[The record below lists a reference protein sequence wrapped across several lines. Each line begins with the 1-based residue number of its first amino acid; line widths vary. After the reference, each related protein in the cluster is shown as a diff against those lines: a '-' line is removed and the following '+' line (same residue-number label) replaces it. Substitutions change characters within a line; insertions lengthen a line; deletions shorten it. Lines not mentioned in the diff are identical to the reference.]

1 MRQIGVIRQ
10 TAGNSALVAVR
21 RMSAC
26 EGCHKANPGMGN
38 GEEVGYASCHE
49 CSIFPVDTDMTV
61 TAVNEI
67 GAGVGDRVLLESSS
81 QMILGYAAAVFLLPI
96 FLAAV
101 LGVLFAALLPY
112 VWSAYLGAVIGFA
125 GAFLLVKVCVDR
137 HAKEKTV
144 YTIIG
149 KLSAN
154 GGNQTA
160 DEYRERTEKDM
171 EH

>member
-1 MRQIGVIRQ
+1 MVRQ
-10 TAGNSALVAVR
+10 TAGNSAQVAVR

-26 EGCHKANPGMGN
+26 EGCHKANPGTEN
-38 GEEVGYASCHE
+38 VGETQYASCHE
-49 CSIFPVDTDMTV
+49 CSIFPVETDMTV

-67 GAGVGDRVLLESSS
+67 GAGIGDRVLLESSS

-96 FLAAV
+96 FLAVA

-149 KLSAN
+149 MISAN

-160 DEYRERTEKDM
+160 DEYGERAEKDM

>member
-10 TAGNSALVAVR
+10 TAGKSALVAVR

-26 EGCHKANPGMGN
+26 EGCHKANPGMGS
-38 GEEVGYASCHE
+38 GGEVGYASCHE

-67 GAGVGDRVLLESSS
+67 GADVGDRVLLESSS

-125 GAFLLVKVCVDR
+125 GAFLLVKICVDR

-144 YTIIG
+144 YTVIG

-160 DEYRERTEKDM
+160 DEYRERAEENM